1 MIKAVIFDFDLTLVN
16 SLWQKLFML
25 WKFSRQNKASF
36 IKILISLPKI
46 FGMPAR
52 DLAKKYSSF
61 PVKETMKR
69 YNQQFIETEQHAKF
83 KGKNILKELKKRKIK
98 TGIISNE
105 LKDCIL
111 YSLKKHNAK
120 VDIVLST
127 ENTSKA
133 KPHPYLL
140 HKAMKKL
147 KVKPS
152 EVLYVGDHPK
162 DIQMGKRAKVKT
174 AGLINILHGK
184 RALKKEKPDY
194 LIRKL
199 SEITSILD
207 KINH

>member
-1 MIKAVIFDFDLTLVN
+1 
-16 SLWQKLFML
+16 
-25 WKFSRQNKASF
+25 
-36 IKILISLPKI
+36 
-46 FGMPAR
+46 
-52 DLAKKYSSF
+52 
-61 PVKETMKR
+61 MKR